1 MASTDVSTD
10 LSTGVSTSVSLGT
23 SVGPSRRPGFLA
35 RWWRRRRLQRAQLAH
50 AVWDLRER
58 YGPAAH
64 RIALSSAHRVAGFE
78 RRFWI
83 KVAAR
88 LRGRE

>member
-10 LSTGVSTSVSLGT
+10 LSTGVSTGASI
-23 SVGPSRRPGFLA
+23 GPSSRPGWLA

-58 YGPAAH
+58 YGPAAR
-64 RIALSSAHRVAGFE
+64 RIALSSAHRAAGLE

-88 LRGRE
+88 LQGRE